1 MFWSFLWRAAIF
13 APTGAW
19 FTTWLT
25 GFVMTFFGAS
35 NESMHSAGQVT
46 QVLGI
51 SLGLASAY
59 LNAKDV
65 QPPKAA

>member
-13 APTGAW
+13 APAGAW
-19 FTTWLT
+19 FAAWLT

-35 NESMHSAGQVT
+35 NESMHSAGLAA

-59 LNAKDV
+59 LNAKDA
-65 QPPKAA
+65 QLKAV

>member
-1 MFWSFLWRAAIF
+1 MFWSFLWRAAMF
-13 APTGAW
+13 APAAAGFATC
-19 FTTWLT
+19 LT

-35 NESMHSAGQVT
+35 NESMHSAGLAA

-59 LNAKDV
+59 LNAKDA
-65 QPPKAA
+65 QLKAV